1 MSCRLAGADTF
12 RLVAAN
18 SSPRP
23 ERPSALAENYSD
35 KLLRSVLNSVRSFA
49 CVGVSGNDIRPS
61 YFVARYLKLRGY
73 SVIPVN
79 PRYAGQRL
87 FGSEV
92 YPSLEEIPG
101 DIPVD
106 AVDIFRRSEEVPAI
120 VESALARFPDLKA
133 IWMQVGIVNDQ
144 AAARARGA
152 GVRVIQ
158 DRCPKIEHQ
167 RLNWELRMAGFNTGI
182 ISSKRQ

>member
-1 MSCRLAGADTF
+1 M
-12 RLVAAN
+12 
-18 SSPRP
+18 
-23 ERPSALAENYSD
+23 AENYSNN
-35 KLLRSVLNSVRSFA
+35 LLRNVLQSVSCFA
-49 CVGVSGNDIRPS
+49 CVGVSDNDIRPS
-61 YFVARYLKLRGY
+61 HFVARYLSHRGY
-73 SVIPVN
+73 RVIPVN

-92 YPSLEEIPG
+92 YPSLEAIPEEIT
-101 DIPVD
+101 VD
-106 AVDIFRRSEEVPAI
+106 VVDIFRRSEEVPAI
-120 VESALARFPDLKA
+120 VESALARFPALKV
-133 IWMQVGIVNDQ
+133 IWMQVGIINHE
-144 AAARARGA
+144 AAARARAA

>member
-1 MSCRLAGADTF
+1 M
-12 RLVAAN
+12 
-18 SSPRP
+18 
-23 ERPSALAENYSD
+23 
-35 KLLRSVLNSVRSFA
+35 LNSVSCFA
-49 CVGVSGNDIRPS
+49 CVGVSGNHIRPS
-61 YFVARYLKLRGY
+61 YFVARYLRHRGY
-73 SVIPVN
+73 KVIPVN

-101 DIPVD
+101 GIPVD

-120 VESALARFPDLKA
+120 VESALARFPDLKV
-133 IWMQVGIVNDQ
+133 IWMQVGVVNDQ
-144 AAARARGA
+144 AAERARGA
-152 GVRVIQ
+152 GVRVVQ
-158 DRCPKIEHQ
+158 NRCPKIEHQ

>member
-1 MSCRLAGADTF
+1 MS
-12 RLVAAN
+12 
-18 SSPRP
+18 
-23 ERPSALAENYSD
+23 EHYSD
-35 KLLRSVLNSVRSFA
+35 NLLRSVLKSVSCFA

-61 YFVARYLKLRGY
+61 HFVARYLRHRGY
-73 SVIPVN
+73 KVIPVN

-87 FGSEV
+87 FGSKV
-92 YPSLEEIPG
+92 YPSLEAIPEE
-101 DIPVD
+101 IPVD
-106 AVDIFRRSEEVPAI
+106 VVDIFRRSEEVPAI
-120 VESALARFPDLKA
+120 VESALACFPDLKV
-133 IWMQVGIVNDQ
+133 IWMQVGIVNDS
-144 AAARARGA
+144 AAARARAA